1 MWQERGEFPCINKT
15 TKITYL
21 PQKKPRSNVTWKT
34 FQKFVLEFLITFIF
48 FSRLFYS
55 PVVGRRHVKMFP
67 ERSEK
72 SGMDFQNCFPGNY
85 GYRKIHFAEKSF
97 RLNKTCPNQKFA
109 ETEACFFLN
118 LITNQKY
125 LNDGFERMFLG
136 SLLKKSNSEG
146 SFQITLYHDS
156 PAMHTHSKS

>member
-1 MWQERGEFPCINKT
+1 
-15 TKITYL
+15 
-21 PQKKPRSNVTWKT
+21 
-34 FQKFVLEFLITFIF
+34 
-48 FSRLFYS
+48 
-55 PVVGRRHVKMFP
+55 MFP

-146 SFQITLYHDS
+146 SFQITLYHDT
-156 PAMHTHSKS
+156 PAMHTHSKSQEWRLREKQNRILQIKIKEYFGLFNKKSPKYPYSIKWWW